1 MRLFFAGSTVC
12 ICDKTGYAVSDLSG
26 LPDDCASFLP
36 DDHCG
41 WISVTW
47 DIWYAWTL
55 FNNKS
60 GKYPRAFGCDDF
72 PLFFQQYGD
81 YE

>member
-36 DDHCG
+36 DDHC
-41 WISVTW
+41 I
-47 DIWYAWTL
+47 
-55 FNNKS
+55 
-60 GKYPRAFGCDDF
+60 
-72 PLFFQQYGD
+72 FQIN
-81 YE
+81 